1 MPHFWPKAF
10 PIFKLR
16 FVAIQLSFFLRTL
29 HSQKPSCLSFEA
41 RQLLKQQFKLFP
53 THRQSWLVTP
63 SHLKAPQ
70 QRAVNAVV
78 AIVAGASS
86 YFYHQF
92 NCLISSLQPQRW
104 GASRVVWQTSALESE
119 TYRIWA
125 VGWLQAAQDGSSLTG
140 FKRMLTVWTMWGLEN
155 NPISCDWV
163 CQIGFT
169 RSASAFTWHI
179 PWLLQNFSN
188 VYILE

>member
-1 MPHFWPKAF
+1 M
-10 PIFKLR
+10 
-16 FVAIQLSFFLRTL
+16 QLWRL
-29 HSQKPSCLSFEA
+29 
-41 RQLLKQQFKLFP
+41 
-53 THRQSWLVTP
+53 WLVLAHTFII
-63 SHLKAPQ
+63 SLT
-70 QRAVNAVV
+70 
-78 AIVAGASS
+78 ASS
-86 YFYHQF
+86 A
-92 NCLISSLQPQRW
+92 LQPQRW
-104 GASRVVWQTSALESE
+104 GASRVVWHTSGLESE

-125 VGWLQAAQDGSSLTG
+125 VGWLQLAQDGSSLTG

-188 VYILE
+188 VYILEWNGPKCVLLNSFFWSRSSLNSLACSWDTKRNMLTNSSFHGHCPILKTPPFTP